1 MISLLEKV
9 RQKFKHR
16 VVLLFLSDRL
26 AAIGLKISPYYL
38 VQECLFD
45 DIDTNLNPKLDAYEV
60 GLLEPSEI
68 RTILAHPEN
77 IAVGDEQVKRWLAD
91 DCRCFG
97 IKDNGDIVAY
107 MWYNLRRCHSK
118 FSPFLLKKD
127 EAYLFGA
134 KTFKAYRGKNLATYL
149 RYQLY
154 RHLNKIGRTRFF
166 SITELFNTPAVRF
179 KEKLKAR
186 TLRVGLYVELF
197 DKLHWN
203 IFLKKY

>member
-1 MISLLEKV
+1 M
-9 RQKFKHR
+9 R
-16 VVLLFLSDRL
+16 
-26 AAIGLKISPYYL
+26 ISPYYL

-45 DIDTNLNPKLDAYEV
+45 DIDTNLNPKLDACEV
-60 GLLEPSEI
+60 GLLGPSEI

-77 IAVGDEQVKRWLAD
+77 LAIHDEQVKEWLAD
-91 DCRCFG
+91 DCQCFG
-97 IKDNGDIVAY
+97 IKHNDDIVAY

-134 KTFKAYRGKNLATYL
+134 TTFKAYRGKNLATYV

-154 RHLNKIGRTRFF
+154 RHLNTIGRTRFF

-186 TLRVGLYVELF
+186 TLRIGLYVELF

-203 IFLKKY
+203 ILLKKY